1 MNRLGPL
8 LTLTL
13 AVLLATA
20 AIHVAATAPLY
31 SGAHLIAAPLL
42 ITAAWAL
49 TARVGFIHHRKARP

>member
-13 AVLLATA
+13 AALLATA
-20 AIHVAATAPLY
+20 AIRVAVTAPLY

-42 ITAAWAL
+42 IAAAWAL
-49 TARVGFIHHRKARP
+49 TARLGFIHHRKARP